1 LTKFLNNLGLKT
13 KLLLMMLALC
23 VISIGLLFLI
33 YNMAEKKLIL
43 SVKKYTEELSSA
55 IQISVEQLTAG
66 DMEGNEEALREHV
79 SQFKKRGVREISILN
94 NEDVEI
100 SKLAEVYINK
110 GIIPKV
116 KIEDALHI
124 AYAVVFEMDVLLSWN
139 FKHLANIKKEKDVL
153 LTNMENGYNYPI
165 RIITPMEV
173 DYEDNDDF

>member
-1 LTKFLNNLGLKT
+1 
-13 KLLLMMLALC
+13 
-23 VISIGLLFLI
+23 
-33 YNMAEKKLIL
+33 
-43 SVKKYTEELSSA
+43 
-55 IQISVEQLTAG
+55 
-66 DMEGNEEALREHV
+66 
-79 SQFKKRGVREISILN
+79 
-94 NEDVEI
+94 
-100 SKLAEVYINK
+100 LAEVYINK

>member
-1 LTKFLNNLGLKT
+1 MRKLKLYLDTSVLNFLF
-13 KLLLMMLALC
+13 ADD
-23 VISIGLLFLI
+23 VPEF
-33 YNMAEKKLIL
+33 KKI
-43 SVKKYTEELSSA
+43 TEEFFEIVKIGKRFEVYISDVVINEIIKTNDIIKRNSLLS
-55 IQISVEQLTAG
+55 IIEDYHLIRLPN
-66 DMEGNEEALREHV
+66 D
-79 SQFKKRGVREISILN
+79 K
-94 NEDVEI
+94 DVEI

-139 FKHLANIKKEKDVL
+139 FKHLANIKKEKAVL